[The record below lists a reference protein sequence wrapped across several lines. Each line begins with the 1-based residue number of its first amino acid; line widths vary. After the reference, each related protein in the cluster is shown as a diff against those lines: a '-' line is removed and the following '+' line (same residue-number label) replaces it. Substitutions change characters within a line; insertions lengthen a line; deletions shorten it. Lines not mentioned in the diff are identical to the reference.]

1 MMVTI
6 PIAHTYVYVSMHLN
20 PTTLRYYTTHPL
32 RTQRN
37 PTNTRTSINL
47 SWPIGIDRA
56 LGDND
61 LDLDLDLS

>member
-1 MMVTI
+1 
-6 PIAHTYVYVSMHLN
+6 MHLN
-20 PTTLRYYTTHPL
+20 PTTLRYYTTHPP